1 MILPISL
8 GERSYD
14 IILERGALAK
24 AGELMD
30 LDRRVLILTDSGVPK
45 EYAGAIAAASRRPT
59 VLTVPAG
66 EGSKSMEQF
75 CAGLTALFENGFT
88 RHDCV
93 VAVGGG
99 VCGDLAGF
107 VAACYMRGIDF
118 YNIPT
123 TLLSQVDSSIGGK
136 TAIDFHGVKNIVGAF
151 YQPKRV
157 LIDPDVLKTLER
169 RQLLSGLAEAIKMA
183 CTSDEKLFRLL
194 ETEPFEEHLDEII
207 EGALRIKRGVVE
219 QDEKETGLRKMLNFG
234 HTVGHGI
241 ECTVTPELYHGECVA
256 LGMLPMCSD
265 AVRERLLGI
274 LGRVGLPTAFHP
286 DLDAVINAVTHDK
299 KRTADGV
306 DAVTVEEVGK
316 GRIVRMTLEELRARA
331 ERCYQ

>member
-1 MILPISL
+1 
-8 GERSYD
+8 
-14 IILERGALAK
+14 
-24 AGELMD
+24 
-30 LDRRVLILTDSGVPK
+30 
-45 EYAGAIAAASRRPT
+45 
-59 VLTVPAG
+59 
-66 EGSKSMEQF
+66 
-75 CAGLTALFENGFT
+75 
-88 RHDCV
+88 
-93 VAVGGG
+93 
-99 VCGDLAGF
+99 
-107 VAACYMRGIDF
+107 
-118 YNIPT
+118 
-123 TLLSQVDSSIGGK
+123 
-136 TAIDFHGVKNIVGAF
+136 
-151 YQPKRV
+151 
-157 LIDPDVLKTLER
+157 
-169 RQLLSGLAEAIKMA
+169 MA

-241 ECTVTPELYHGECVA
+241 ECTVTPALYHGECVA

-286 DLDAVINAVTHDK
+286 DLDAVLDAVTHDK